1 MAAHGASASLVH
13 PDALDE
19 VFDIIDANG
28 DGVLT
33 VNEFIMV
40 RASRIREPRHG
51 PPETCHAAP
60 PSETRVDATRAST
73 PNPAARGLAPR
84 ALEDVSTDLRPLRS
98 SEPSAHRAQALRRD
112 PEVGRL
118 LDLGTVVGQEHDSR
132 DLFEKVFQRLDA
144 DSSLDVTRAEFKRYF
159 CPLDDTHEAG
169 RRAEGTNDEASP
181 GDSAPGTPPS
191 GASHETKYTTSEYAS
206 PSLLPLRA
214 ARNVPS
220 PLPSRSSPRA
230 KPPGERPAQNKSST
244 SVFSQASGSVQDDW
258 PPSPPPP
265 AGGCCGLGAK
275 RAKAPPRFAPP
286 RAAAYRAPGAPPVAA
301 ASFSS
306 AEDNTSRSS
315 AHSRSPP
322 KPFRPPAAREGD
334 GAAREGKPPSPLAP
348 RRADAN
354 VLVARASR
362 SPSARSSQV
371 PEPSP
376 AGDTAGDTVVDTI
389 VEKVVEKVYNIS
401 DEELASLKNE
411 LELLREQVRSKGETL
426 RSKDKRL
433 GEMEK
438 ENASLRA
445 EYNLQSLK
453 QDMLVHMWSMHMLD
467 ADVEDDAST

>member
-1 MAAHGASASLVH
+1 M
-13 PDALDE
+13 
-19 VFDIIDANG
+19 
-28 DGVLT
+28 
-33 VNEFIMV
+33 
-40 RASRIREPRHG
+40 
-51 PPETCHAAP
+51 
-60 PSETRVDATRAST
+60 
-73 PNPAARGLAPR
+73 
-84 ALEDVSTDLRPLRS
+84 
-98 SEPSAHRAQALRRD
+98 
-112 PEVGRL
+112 
-118 LDLGTVVGQEHDSR
+118 
-132 DLFEKVFQRLDA
+132 
-144 DSSLDVTRAEFKRYF
+144 
-159 CPLDDTHEAG
+159 
-169 RRAEGTNDEASP
+169 
-181 GDSAPGTPPS
+181 
-191 GASHETKYTTSEYAS
+191 
-206 PSLLPLRA
+206 
-214 ARNVPS
+214 
-220 PLPSRSSPRA
+220 
-230 KPPGERPAQNKSST
+230 
-244 SVFSQASGSVQDDW
+244 
-258 PPSPPPP
+258 
-265 AGGCCGLGAK
+265 GAK

-354 VLVARASR
+354 VLVAPASR
-362 SPSARSSQV
+362 ESARSSQV

-376 AGDTAGDTVVDTI
+376 AGDTETVVEKI
-389 VEKVVEKVYNIS
+389 VEKVVEKVVEKKVYNIS
-401 DEELASLKNE
+401 DEELASLKEE

-426 RSKDKRL
+426 RSKDARL

>member
-1 MAAHGASASLVH
+1 
-13 PDALDE
+13 
-19 VFDIIDANG
+19 
-28 DGVLT
+28 
-33 VNEFIMV
+33 
-40 RASRIREPRHG
+40 
-51 PPETCHAAP
+51 
-60 PSETRVDATRAST
+60 
-73 PNPAARGLAPR
+73 
-84 ALEDVSTDLRPLRS
+84 
-98 SEPSAHRAQALRRD
+98 
-112 PEVGRL
+112 
-118 LDLGTVVGQEHDSR
+118 
-132 DLFEKVFQRLDA
+132 
-144 DSSLDVTRAEFKRYF
+144 
-159 CPLDDTHEAG
+159 
-169 RRAEGTNDEASP
+169 
-181 GDSAPGTPPS
+181 
-191 GASHETKYTTSEYAS
+191 
-206 PSLLPLRA
+206 
-214 ARNVPS
+214 
-220 PLPSRSSPRA
+220 
-230 KPPGERPAQNKSST
+230 
-244 SVFSQASGSVQDDW
+244 
-258 PPSPPPP
+258 
-265 AGGCCGLGAK
+265 LGAK

-354 VLVARASR
+354 VLVAPASR
-362 SPSARSSQV
+362 ESARSSQV

-376 AGDTAGDTVVDTI
+376 AGDTVVDTVVEKI
-389 VEKVVEKVYNIS
+389 VEKVVEKKVYNIS
-401 DEELASLKNE
+401 DEELASLKEE

-445 EYNLQSLK
+445 EYNLSSLK

>member
-445 EYNLQSLK
+445 EYNLSSLK

>member
-73 PNPAARGLAPR
+73 PNPAARGLVPR

-220 PLPSRSSPRA
+220 PLPSRSSPRVSQ
-230 KPPGERPAQNKSST
+230 PPGERPAQNKSST
-244 SVFSQASGSVQDDW
+244 SVFSQQSGSVQDDW

-306 AEDNTSRSS
+306 AEDNTRASAS

-334 GAAREGKPPSPLAP
+334 GAARSPPSPLAP

-354 VLVARASR
+354 VVVAPASR
-362 SPSARSSQV
+362 ESPSKV

-376 AGDTAGDTVVDTI
+376 AGDTETVVEKI
-389 VEKVVEKVYNIS
+389 VEKVVEKVVEKKVYNIS
-401 DEELASLKNE
+401 DEELASLKEE

-426 RSKDKRL
+426 RSKDARL

>member
-51 PPETCHAAP
+51 PPETGHAAP

-84 ALEDVSTDLRPLRS
+84 ALEDVSTDLCPLRS

-159 CPLDDTHEAG
+159 CPLDDTHEAR
-169 RRAEGTNDEASP
+169 RRASPGTNDEASP
-181 GDSAPGTPPS
+181 GDSAPGTP
-191 GASHETKYTTSEYAS
+191 GGTSHETEYTTSEYAS
-206 PSLLPLRA
+206 PSLSLGLRA

-230 KPPGERPAQNKSST
+230 KPPGLGPSQNRSAT

-275 RAKAPPRFAPP
+275 RAKAPPRAAPP
-286 RAAAYRAPGAPPVAA
+286 RAAAYRAPGATPVAA

-306 AEDNTSRSS
+306 AEDNASRSS
-315 AHSRSPP
+315 SRRSPP
-322 KPFRPPAAREGD
+322 KPFRPATAREGD
-334 GAAREGKPPSPLAP
+334 GSAREGKPPSPLAP

-354 VLVARASR
+354 NFVAPAETEAVLAK
-362 SPSARSSQV
+362 V

-376 AGDTAGDTVVDTI
+376 AG
-389 VEKVVEKVYNIS
+389 EKVVEKIVEKIVEKKVYNIS
-401 DEELASLKNE
+401 DEELASLKEE

-426 RSKDKRL
+426 RSKDARL